1 MVDALRRQRRIAGI
15 AVFAGLVLA
24 GLAPAQVPAALSLR
38 QAVAEALRHS
48 PRLRAAAANQ
58 DQAQAGVAAARAGRL
73 PRLDLDEG
81 FTRSNNPVAV
91 FGTLLSQQR
100 FTAADF
106 ALPALNQP
114 APLNNFQTRLTASV
128 PLFDARQAQLRV
140 REAKLG
146 VNLAGSASEQARQ
159 GVLSAVISAF
169 YRLSASQAAL
179 QVAQSAT
186 TAATAG
192 LKMAEARYRAG
203 LVVDSDRL
211 SAEVYSANAQEQLV
225 AARNDVS
232 VASAALNR
240 ELGRPLDAPLAIAAT
255 LPTTAPSA
263 PPAAPAALPSL
274 VSDARRLRPELRQQQ
289 DRLAIA
295 QSEVTR
301 TRAAFLPVVDGFASW
316 ERDQLHF
323 SNTGASNWTVGLSL
337 HLNLFRGGADRA
349 AASAAVA
356 QKLAAQAQLDD
367 LHAAVDLQVRQ
378 AWFAVSTAAQQL
390 QLARSVV
397 SQAAAALQIVQ
408 NRYNSGLATI
418 SDLLRTQTELTRA
431 RTQLV
436 QAAYD
441 LQVSRAN
448 RDLAVGTLT
457 AQSPVVAHPG
467 N

>member
-15 AVFAGLVLA
+15 AVFAGLMLA
-24 GLAPAQVPAALSLR
+24 GLARAQAPAPLSLS

-114 APLNNFQTRLTASV
+114 APLNNFQTRVSARV

-140 REAKLG
+140 KEAKLG

-159 GVLSAVISAF
+159 GVLSEVISAF
-169 YRLSASQAAL
+169 YGLSASQAAL

-186 TAATAG
+186 TAAAAG

-211 SAEVYSANAQEQLV
+211 SAQVYSADAQEQLV
-225 AARNDVS
+225 AARNQVS
-232 VASAALNR
+232 VATAALNR
-240 ELGRPLDAPLAIAAT
+240 ELGRPLEAPLAIAAT
-255 LPTTAPSA
+255 LPTAPG
-263 PPAAPAALPSL
+263 APAAQPALPAL
-274 VSDARRLRPELRQQQ
+274 AADARRLRPELRQQQ

-301 TRAAFLPVVDGFASW
+301 TRAAFLPVVDGFANW

-323 SNTGASNWTVGLSL
+323 ANTGASNWTVGLSL
-337 HLNLFRGGADRA
+337 HFNIFRGGADRA

-356 QKLAAQAQLDD
+356 QKLAARAQLDD

-390 QLARSVV
+390 QLSRHVV
-397 SQAAAALQIVQ
+397 DQAAAALQIVQ

-457 AQSPVVAHPG
+457 PQSPVMAHPG

>member
-1 MVDALRRQRRIAGI
+1 MVDALRRQRRVAGI
-15 AVFAGLVLA
+15 ALFAGLAFTLGA
-24 GLAPAQVPAALSLR
+24 SSQAPLNLR
-38 QAVAEALRHS
+38 QAVAEALHYS
-48 PRLRAAAANQ
+48 PRLRVAAANQ
-58 DQAQAGVAAARAGRL
+58 DQAKAGVAAARAGRL
-73 PRLDLDEG
+73 PQLDVDEG

-114 APLNNFQTRLTASV
+114 APLNNFQTRLAARV

-140 REAKLG
+140 KEAKLG

-186 TAATAG
+186 TAAAAG

-211 SAEVYSANAQEQLV
+211 SAEVYAADAQEQLV
-225 AARNDVS
+225 AARNEVS
-232 VASAALNR
+232 VATAALNR
-240 ELGRPLDAPLAIAAT
+240 ELGRPLDAPLAIEAT
-255 LPTTAPSA
+255 LPT
-263 PPAAPAALPSL
+263 AAPTTPATLPSL
-274 VSDARRLRPELRQQQ
+274 VADARRLRPELQQQQ
-289 DRLAIA
+289 DRLGIA
-295 QSEVTR
+295 ASEVTR

-323 SNTGASNWTVGLSL
+323 ANTGGNNWTVGLSL
-337 HLNLFRGGADRA
+337 HLNVFRGGADRA

-390 QLARSVV
+390 QLGRHVV
-397 SQAAAALQIVQ
+397 DQAAAALKIVQ

-448 RDLAVGTLT
+448 RDLAVGALT